1 VNISKILE
9 KYWNYILSIV
19 IFILLIPLINDSGER
34 VIVIASFL
42 IFWNLA
48 GVLLKDYVK
57 ASVLTLL
64 LMLPFNITYQLP
76 YSILGIQL
84 AEPFVDGVIVNYLI
98 PTISILDLGVI
109 LLLLSLLVGKKIE
122 LRFKGFSFLKI
133 FVMFGIYL
141 TILSIFKGGFLS
153 ILNSFRIL
161 LYIFTFYSILK
172 NIKEIFNQRIN
183 TYILLGAI
191 ALVVFQGVLAF
202 SQFRGGTSLGLTFLG
217 ESQVVSGMMG
227 SSFLNLDGS
236 LYLRG
241 YGTFPHPNV
250 FAGWLI
256 LNILLGWYLFENMNR
271 RRDISIALMVMSS
284 LSLVLT
290 FSRIAFLVCTII
302 WIAFLIKVFF
312 NSRRLKTYSFLGLMS
327 ERLSNLFTGGDTS
340 WGDRVG
346 LMESSFSVIRE
357 NMLTGVGLG
366 RFIPNMGDTVPRS
379 GSGILLLQPVHNIF
393 LLFISEIGLIGFTLF
408 STLLYFFFK
417 KREWSLRFI
426 IGLIAILIIG
436 MFDHYLLSLPQ
447 GLAVFLLILVI

>member
-1 VNISKILE
+1 
-9 KYWNYILSIV
+9 
-19 IFILLIPLINDSGER
+19 
-34 VIVIASFL
+34 
-42 IFWNLA
+42 
-48 GVLLKDYVK
+48 
-57 ASVLTLL
+57 
-64 LMLPFNITYQLP
+64 MLPFNITYQLP

-357 NMLTGVGLG
+357 NILTGVGLG

>member
-109 LLLLSLLVGKKIE
+109 LLLLSLFVGKKIE
-122 LRFKGFSFLKI
+122 LRWKGFSFLKI

-161 LYIFTFYSILK
+161 LYIFTFYSLFK
-172 NIKEIFNQRIN
+172 NIKEILNQRIY
-183 TYILLGAI
+183 TYILLGTI

-202 SQFRGGTSLGLTFLG
+202 SQFRDGTSLGLTFLG

-256 LNILLGWYLFENMNR
+256 LNILLGWYLFDNMNR

>member
-256 LNILLGWYLFENMNR
+256 LNILLGWYLFDNMNR

>member
-1 VNISKILE
+1 
-9 KYWNYILSIV
+9 
-19 IFILLIPLINDSGER
+19 
-34 VIVIASFL
+34 
-42 IFWNLA
+42 
-48 GVLLKDYVK
+48 
-57 ASVLTLL
+57 
-64 LMLPFNITYQLP
+64 
-76 YSILGIQL
+76 
-84 AEPFVDGVIVNYLI
+84 
-98 PTISILDLGVI
+98 
-109 LLLLSLLVGKKIE
+109 
-122 LRFKGFSFLKI
+122 
-133 FVMFGIYL
+133 MFGIYL

-161 LYIFTFYSILK
+161 LYIFTFYSLFK
-172 NIKEIFNQRIN
+172 NIKEILNQRIY
-183 TYILLGAI
+183 TYILLGTI

-202 SQFRGGTSLGLTFLG
+202 SQFRDGTSLGLTFLG

-256 LNILLGWYLFENMNR
+256 LNILLGWYLFDNMNR

>member
-256 LNILLGWYLFENMNR
+256 LNILLGWYLFDNMNR

-357 NMLTGVGLG
+357 NILTGVGLG